1 MKNIH
6 IFLLHCIIFV
16 LTCSKRFYKTITND
30 LEVIMNTIIKE
41 VEKNIRKVKTIGKA
55 VRKIENELFNY
66 TLKWPPK
73 TY

>member
-1 MKNIH
+1 
-6 IFLLHCIIFV
+6 
-16 LTCSKRFYKTITND
+16 
-30 LEVIMNTIIKE
+30 MNTIVKE